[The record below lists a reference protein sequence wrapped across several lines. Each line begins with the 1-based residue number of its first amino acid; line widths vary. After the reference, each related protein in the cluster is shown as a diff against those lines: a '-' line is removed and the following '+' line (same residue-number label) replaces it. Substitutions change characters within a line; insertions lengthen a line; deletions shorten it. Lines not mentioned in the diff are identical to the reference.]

1 MDNSWFTL
9 CSHTRFSRN
18 TREIRVLKKKKRA
31 VTTTTGSSGLK
42 AQCVQTE
49 KRQKGGC
56 RAGENGAGGTLQF
69 FPPQASFPTHEKK
82 RNHRH
87 TDTHANTVIFKF
99 RFFCLFSL
107 PVVAHTRTLTHTHTK
122 VSVAH
127 GQVMLLLLFGGC
139 VANDVKG
146 RERETKWPRVCTSV
160 VRRERCCVSNDR
172 THDKLTNGDPSA
184 EKRAEYS
191 FALLARS
198 QRHLAADKINRISS
212 RQRDDDLERFY
223 STLSG
228 VYFPPKKIMTN
239 EKKKSFLFRQKST
252 TRRTVEGNIVPQQGR
267 RKSLERRGRAR
278 VMKSYFFAIIKS
290 SLFS

>member
-1 MDNSWFTL
+1 MQ
-9 CSHTRFSRN
+9 SHQILPKHKRDTSF
-18 TREIRVLKKKKRA
+18 EKKKRA

-82 RNHRH
+82 TKSQTHRH
-87 TDTHANTVIFKF
+87 TRKHGDIQVSF
-99 RFFCLFSL
+99 FFCLFSL
-107 PVVAHTRTLTHTHTK
+107 PVVAHTRTLTHTHTT
-122 VSVAH
+122 VAVAH

-198 QRHLAADKINRISS
+198 QRHLTADKINRISS
-212 RQRDDDLERFY
+212 RPRDDDLERFY